1 MPAPSAHHLV
11 VDNLHDLFRLRPR
24 LCCSEVGGGGLDEGL
39 AETNGGPQ
47 RMGAG
52 KLVGK
57 PGETMSFGMFLAM
70 FPGAFWWICLQ
81 SAFWNEL
88 WLLGGTALKKSK
100 KSPRTQ
106 GRNINHNPGDQTT
119 VPHGNGKIELQKKKK
134 NNNHQSSP
142 IERRLASC
150 QGLPQRLGLKNHL
163 YFLPNG
169 MLLDNDKGKFKIV

>member
-11 VDNLHDLFRLRPR
+11 VDNLHDLFSLRPR
-24 LCCSEVGGGGLDEGL
+24 LCCGEVGGGGLDEGL

-52 KLVGK
+52 KLGGK

-106 GRNINHNPGDQTT
+106 GRNINQNPGDQTT
-119 VPHGNGKIELQKKKK
+119 VPHGNGKIELQTKK
-134 NNNHQSSP
+134 NTQSSV
-142 IERRLASC
+142 ITNWKTF
-150 QGLPQRLGLKNHL
+150 G
-163 YFLPNG
+163 FLPRVAPKVG
-169 MLLDNDKGKFKIV
+169 TQKPPVLFAKWHAFRQWQRQV